1 MKIFSPYQ
9 ILLMQRESKAV
20 MGRHALGLWLL
31 SLVLIATFLSIAFS
45 AGSMAYLEE
54 KMNDPFTFW
63 LNIKRDSPSLN
74 LRHVADEIMLDS
86 LPERF
91 LYNNAQTE
99 ISTSIDLFTKKDQ
112 EMVFTI
118 QHFED
123 LSSDLIQKVLG
134 EENVIKKAGK
144 PLSIKHDSI
153 SQESLGVIMT
163 LDAMRRLGYMD
174 EDIPA
179 YVNLRVPANDAD
191 TLKFNTIKDFVRAP
205 IPLLAVVRRLPMNKD
220 ILSSRYMYI
229 QYNDI
234 RDVEPF
240 NLSKEHYARRLYF
253 FVPSE
258 VGEFDDTA
266 LLCIPDSLRSD
277 PVQIEGERI
286 QNRLRSWRSG
296 CIKKVCIAG
305 LPDIGTIHEI
315 EQAILSQF
323 AAKGV
328 ERVYDYDETHFDLND
343 DDLSDNG
350 LSVHFAK
357 LDSIRSFEKY
367 ITTAKEDWKK
377 LIVEMSQVNS
387 KENFNAVST
396 MANILTVALI
406 VFSIIAI
413 VIFIVNMMQSYFQK
427 VKRNLGTFKAFGMST
442 KELIRV
448 YVTII
453 VGIVMTALA
462 IALTVTWSVELFLR
476 ILDITKSG
484 GAPHLILWNSRTLW
498 AIVIILACTVISV
511 LFVMRRLLR
520 HTPGDLIN
528 DR

>member
-63 LNIKRDSPSLN
+63 LNIKRDSPSRN
-74 LRHVADEIMLDS
+74 LRHVADEIMSDS

-99 ISTSIDLFTKKDQ
+99 ISTSIDLFTEDGHPIA
-112 EMVFTI
+112 FSI
-118 QHFED
+118 QHYED
-123 LSSDLIQKVLG
+123 LGSDLIRKVLS
-134 EENVIKKAGK
+134 EDNVIKKAGK
-144 PLSIKHDSI
+144 PLSIKPDSI

-174 EDIPA
+174 KGTPA
-179 YVNLRVPANDAD
+179 YVNLRLPANDAD
-191 TLKFNTIKDFVRAP
+191 TLKFDTIGGYVRAP

-220 ILSSRYMYI
+220 LLSSRYMYT
-229 QYNDI
+229 QYNDE

-253 FVPSE
+253 FVPSGVE
-258 VGEFDDTA
+258 EFDDA
-266 LLCIPDSLRSD
+266 VLLCIPDSLRSD
-277 PVQIEGERI
+277 PVQIEGDRI

-328 ERVYDYDETHFDLND
+328 ERVYDYDETHLDLND
-343 DDLSDNG
+343 DANFDNG
-350 LSVHFAK
+350 LSIHFAK

-367 ITTAKEDWKK
+367 VTDRWKD

-462 IALTVTWSVELFLR
+462 IALTMTWSVELFLR
-476 ILDITKSG
+476 IMDITKAG

-498 AIVIILACTVISV
+498 AIVIILVCTVISV
-511 LFVMRRLLR
+511 LLVMRRLLR
-520 HTPGDLIN
+520 NTPGDLIN